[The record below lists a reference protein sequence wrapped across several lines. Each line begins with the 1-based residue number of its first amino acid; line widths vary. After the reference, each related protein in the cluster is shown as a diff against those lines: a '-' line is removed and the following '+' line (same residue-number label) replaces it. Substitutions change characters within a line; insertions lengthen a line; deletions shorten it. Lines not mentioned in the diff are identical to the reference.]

1 MIISAKE
8 VRELQNKTNR
18 NEKELLYI
26 QDKIV
31 KEIEKEDG
39 RDWIDINKIS
49 DTNFEILTSLGYYIR
64 KYSGNAYEQID
75 SYYTISWIL
84 R

>member
-49 DTNFEILTSLGYYIR
+49 DTNYEILTSLGYR
-64 KYSGNAYEQID
+64 VKKYYGNAYDQID
-75 SYYTISWIL
+75 SYYTISW
-84 R
+84 

>member
-49 DTNFEILTSLGYYIR
+49 DTNYEILTSLGYYIR
-64 KYSGNAYEQID
+64 KYPGNAYEQID

>member
-1 MIISAKE
+1 MMSAEE
-8 VRELQNKTNR
+8 VRNLKYKNNR
-18 NEKELLYI
+18 EKEEKELLDI

-49 DTNFEILTSLGYYIR
+49 DTNFEILTSLGYYIK
-64 KYSGNAYEQID
+64 KYYGNAYDQID
-75 SYYTISWIL
+75 SYYTISW
-84 R
+84 